1 MQNAY
6 NAKDLTVLEDYMHR
20 FEALDIKDE
29 AGLLARASDLLN
41 ERNSLKTEMRMA
53 ANQKS
58 EMDLATSIDR
68 FE

>member
-1 MQNAY
+1 
-6 NAKDLTVLEDYMHR
+6 MHR